1 MEVILIIGTI
11 LILLKIAGE
20 IFERIG
26 LPAIFGEIGIGII
39 LGPVLGIIELSSS
52 PSEQITYSAHLIK
65 ILGEIGLVFLL
76 FSIGFEKVEIGRLS
90 GSITKAIPIAI
101 FGAMLPFFGGF
112 LVALLFS
119 ESIFPQFYG
128 KGALLIGTALAAT
141 SIGVSLRTL
150 MDLRYLATPA
160 GNAILI
166 TAVIDSLTSL
176 ILLSVVMGIIQ
187 TGSICFYDI
196 TITLLKICVF
206 ALIVFFIGKYLFPIL
221 ARLTDRM
228 MVEEASLAIIIG
240 ILFVFSYLTDKIGLS
255 TIVGA
260 FLFGISISVTPRLKT
275 ETMIY
280 RIRGISNGFFVPFFF
295 LNIGLLF
302 DFKSI
307 SDDIGIFG
315 IMLIISLIISQI
327 IGGFI
332 GGKIAKFN
340 LKDSLI
346 IGVALIP
353 RNELVLII
361 ASVGLSLNIFTTNI
375 FSTLVLL
382 VIVSTLIAPLILRFI
397 IHRAKV
403 I

>member
-1 MEVILIIGTI
+1 
-11 LILLKIAGE
+11 
-20 IFERIG
+20 
-26 LPAIFGEIGIGII
+26 
-39 LGPVLGIIELSSS
+39 
-52 PSEQITYSAHLIK
+52 
-65 ILGEIGLVFLL
+65 
-76 FSIGFEKVEIGRLS
+76 
-90 GSITKAIPIAI
+90 
-101 FGAMLPFFGGF
+101 
-112 LVALLFS
+112 
-119 ESIFPQFYG
+119 
-128 KGALLIGTALAAT
+128 
-141 SIGVSLRTL
+141 
-150 MDLRYLATPA
+150 
-160 GNAILI
+160 
-166 TAVIDSLTSL
+166 
-176 ILLSVVMGIIQ
+176 
-187 TGSICFYDI
+187 
-196 TITLLKICVF
+196 
-206 ALIVFFIGKYLFPIL
+206 
-221 ARLTDRM
+221 M